1 MCVFHQYVEKLDLSG
16 FISLTDDNSQDRIL
30 ESARLNLH
38 MKDEDIKLT
47 VREFVKKKQKTK
59 SSFFCLSYFYFS
71 LFCAVLTGS

>member
-47 VREFVKKKQKTK
+47 VREFVKKKNN
-59 SSFFCLSYFYFS
+59 
-71 LFCAVLTGS
+71 